1 MRHSDSH
8 PLLMCHFQ
16 TFNKIDSFLK
26 NVSNI
31 LDEEPFNLHIIVG
44 QLFFLFHWEFQEKI
58 EPSSRNFL
66 FEQQTEV
73 AEYTEYTYYF
83 LIGNCSNARDFL
95 NWSFCFIFDCMN
107 SVNCRL
113 KKLINEQ
120 IIIFYSPSNY
130 LTNPYRYSK
139 TF

>member
-1 MRHSDSH
+1 MR
-8 PLLMCHFQ
+8 HFQ
-16 TFNKIDSFLK
+16 TFDEIDSFLK

-44 QLFFLFHWEFQEKI
+44 QLFFLFHGEFQEKM

-95 NWSFCFIFDCMN
+95 N
-107 SVNCRL
+107 
-113 KKLINEQ
+113 
-120 IIIFYSPSNY
+120 
-130 LTNPYRYSK
+130 
-139 TF
+139 